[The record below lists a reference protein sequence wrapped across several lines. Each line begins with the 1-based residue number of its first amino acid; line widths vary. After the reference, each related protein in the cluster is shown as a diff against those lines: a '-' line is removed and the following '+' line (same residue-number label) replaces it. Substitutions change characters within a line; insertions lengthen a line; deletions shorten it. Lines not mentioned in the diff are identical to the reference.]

1 MIFFYTFV
9 TRQLCTH
16 LVAYGEGAP
25 RKIPRFEER
34 TTPVG
39 TNRDDMNKRLKE
51 RSVTYY
57 EIIFTY
63 FVKFATLKRLRSNNM
78 FSTFSRS
85 PLIRCTVHQLKHTQV
100 TLQFSLK
107 GPHCFF
113 GGWVQKYSWD
123 KHFPLHV
130 SLSIQTIE
138 FFSMFFI
145 SPSNWSCSPK
155 PTSRITAIQFNF
167 Q

>member
-1 MIFFYTFV
+1 MNESKRGNHDIFKEEKKRLYDFFYTFV

-16 LVAYGEGAP
+16 LVAYGEGAQ

-63 FVKFATLKRLRSNNM
+63 FVKFATLKRLTSDNM

-85 PLIRCTVHQLKHTQV
+85 PLIRCKVHQLKHTQV

-113 GGWVQKYSWD
+113 GGSVQKYS
-123 KHFPLHV
+123 
-130 SLSIQTIE
+130 
-138 FFSMFFI
+138 
-145 SPSNWSCSPK
+145 
-155 PTSRITAIQFNF
+155 
-167 Q
+167 